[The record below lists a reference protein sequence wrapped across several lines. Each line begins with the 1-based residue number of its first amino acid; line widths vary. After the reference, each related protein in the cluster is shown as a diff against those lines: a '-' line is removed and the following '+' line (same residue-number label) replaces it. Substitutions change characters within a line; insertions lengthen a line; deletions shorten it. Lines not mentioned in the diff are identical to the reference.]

1 MKRISIPYLTLP
13 VIMAA
18 IVSILP
24 SCASDDP
31 DGIQREP
38 MPRKA
43 IKLTEP
49 VMGAAVDLVDFYY
62 RFTLDMTGYVDA
74 KGGGADRNVVVS
86 PLSAA
91 MSFAM
96 AANGA
101 DEDMRDGYAR
111 YLGLRDMGGINDFC
125 QVLLEKLPE
134 ADNTSQFNIVNS
146 VWVNGGRNLTLTD
159 DYSYVVETKYMAD
172 IIYRDFVNDNEA
184 SLKAMNDWCSSHTAA
199 KLERHF
205 GALDPGT
212 LAVMLIAL
220 HFKGLWSD
228 VVFDSSRTVA
238 ATFHGGK
245 GDSEAMMMESGC
257 YKGLYASD
265 GDFEFFRLHFGNDA
279 FCIDVIVPEEGK
291 QRTRLDAR
299 RISALR
305 KASKDT
311 VLKCFLPRFSVSGNH
326 DLSDMLKSIGK
337 ASLLSHDLTMF
348 TTPENGVVA
357 YNQSVCFS
365 IDETGA
371 ETSSMTSGQ
380 LTDSMTG
387 ETNETVVRVDRPFY
401 FFISEFSTSACILSG
416 RISDL
421 DIN

>member
-24 SCASDDP
+24 SCASDVP

-91 MSFAM
+91 MSFAR

-146 VWVNGGRNLTLTD
+146 VWVNGGRTLTPP
-159 DYSYVVETKYMAD
+159 A
-172 IIYRDFVNDNEA
+172 I
-184 SLKAMNDWCSSHTAA
+184 
-199 KLERHF
+199 
-205 GALDPGT
+205 
-212 LAVMLIAL
+212 
-220 HFKGLWSD
+220 
-228 VVFDSSRTVA
+228 
-238 ATFHGGK
+238 
-245 GDSEAMMMESGC
+245 
-257 YKGLYASD
+257 
-265 GDFEFFRLHFGNDA
+265 
-279 FCIDVIVPEEGK
+279 
-291 QRTRLDAR
+291 
-299 RISALR
+299 
-305 KASKDT
+305 
-311 VLKCFLPRFSVSGNH
+311 
-326 DLSDMLKSIGK
+326 
-337 ASLLSHDLTMF
+337 
-348 TTPENGVVA
+348 
-357 YNQSVCFS
+357 
-365 IDETGA
+365 
-371 ETSSMTSGQ
+371 
-380 LTDSMTG
+380 
-387 ETNETVVRVDRPFY
+387 RPP
-401 FFISEFSTSACILSG
+401 
-416 RISDL
+416 
-421 DIN
+421 

>member
-1 MKRISIPYLTLP
+1 
-13 VIMAA
+13 
-18 IVSILP
+18 
-24 SCASDDP
+24 
-31 DGIQREP
+31 
-38 MPRKA
+38 
-43 IKLTEP
+43 
-49 VMGAAVDLVDFYY
+49 
-62 RFTLDMTGYVDA
+62 
-74 KGGGADRNVVVS
+74 
-86 PLSAA
+86 
-91 MSFAM
+91 
-96 AANGA
+96 
-101 DEDMRDGYAR
+101 
-111 YLGLRDMGGINDFC
+111 
-125 QVLLEKLPE
+125 
-134 ADNTSQFNIVNS
+134 
-146 VWVNGGRNLTLTD
+146 
-159 DYSYVVETKYMAD
+159 
-172 IIYRDFVNDNEA
+172 
-184 SLKAMNDWCSSHTAA
+184 
-199 KLERHF
+199 
-205 GALDPGT
+205 
-212 LAVMLIAL
+212 
-220 HFKGLWSD
+220 
-228 VVFDSSRTVA
+228 
-238 ATFHGGK
+238 
-245 GDSEAMMMESGC
+245 MMESGC